1 MSTATETDR
10 RVTRFR
16 LAVTKASKPER
27 HRERLAA
34 VNEHLERWADARVST
49 LHDGAKAVY
58 LLVEPARPVRV
69 QAAKDIASTCP
80 YYVAKS
86 FKALG

>member
-1 MSTATETDR
+1 MSTATIE

-16 LAVTKASKPER
+16 LAVSKATKPDR

-34 VNEHLERWADARVST
+34 VIEHLECWAEARVST
-49 LHDGAKAVY
+49 LHDGAKHVY
-58 LLVEPARPVRV
+58 VLVEPARPVRL
-69 QAAKDIASTCP
+69 QAAKDIATTCP